1 MKWKL
6 KKEYKHLIADI
17 GLVRYV
23 EGSSS
28 VGELMWWR
36 KTPQGHNFWENLW
49 NRETLGEDIR
59 EYVLGIICERN
70 DPEDCTWV

>member
-6 KKEYKHLIADI
+6 KREYEHIIGDG

-23 EGSSS
+23 QGASS
-28 VGELMWWR
+28 VAALMWWA
-36 KTPQGHNFWENLW
+36 KTPQGPSFWKKLW
-49 NRETLGEDIR
+49 DREKLGEDIR
-59 EYVLGIICERN
+59 EYVLGTICERN